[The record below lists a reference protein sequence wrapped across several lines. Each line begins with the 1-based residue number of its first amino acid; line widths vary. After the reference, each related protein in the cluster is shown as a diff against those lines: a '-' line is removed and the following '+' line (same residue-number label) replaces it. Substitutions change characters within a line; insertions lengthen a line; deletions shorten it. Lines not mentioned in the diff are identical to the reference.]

1 VINDFQPLF
10 QGVNQDTPQAGTD
23 LAACSC
29 CLCASS
35 AIDGCR
41 CCCYKQA
48 RALSQSGLPAYGL
61 ILDVLDEQALGFY
74 NSFEVFQ
81 AFTDDS
87 MRLFV
92 GMITIADL

>member
-1 VINDFQPLF
+1 MTSRPFFKGLIR
-10 QGVNQDTPQAGTD
+10 TAPQAGTD

-48 RALSQSGLPAYGL
+48 RALSQSGLPACGL
-61 ILDVLDEQALGFY
+61 ILDVLDEQAFGVY

-81 AFTDDS
+81 AFTDNS

-92 GMITIADL
+92 GMKTIADL